1 MSDLR
6 PSLASGAGTTPS
18 RRQRRTHNA
27 SLQLVPGVRLAEV
40 ILRESPRAGLGDI
53 PRLADS
59 IKANGLLQPIVVTP
73 DKVLV
78 FGHRRLVALKR
89 LGWQSAPFVEVTDRF
104 EALKVADEQRHEHTE
119 ERLLLPSEIGSYA
132 QFISDLESDGLLQI
146 RTGQRGGRTTE
157 EASEA
162 MAKIFGLGHT
172 KLSQILSTMKRA
184 EKGDLL
190 ALTAVGE
197 MDMTGRVDA
206 AHKKYLQLR
215 RTHAIEESTQDL
227 QAGEEP
233 VLPPEALSSQ
243 ERRIKL
249 VQMAGEGYSSRQ
261 IAKILDY
268 SEATVVRR
276 IAKDMGVKITADAV
290 VGKSKKHNSTRIVAE
305 TVSGLEGTVMA
316 LDLVDYEDLELESR
330 TYWLESITS
339 SLQSLTKFR
348 NTLKELER

>member
-6 PSLASGAGTTPS
+6 PSLASGAGTTAS

-89 LGWQSAPFVEVTDRF
+89 LGWQSAPFVEVSDRF
-104 EALKVADEQRHEHTE
+104 EALKVAEEQRHEHTE

-132 QFISDLESDGLLQI
+132 QFISDLESDGLLTI

-215 RTHAIEESTQDL
+215 RTHAIEKSTQDPERDEL
-227 QAGEEP
+227 

-261 IAKILDY
+261 IAKVLAY
-268 SEATVVRR
+268 SDATVVRR

-330 TYWLESITS
+330 KYWLESINS